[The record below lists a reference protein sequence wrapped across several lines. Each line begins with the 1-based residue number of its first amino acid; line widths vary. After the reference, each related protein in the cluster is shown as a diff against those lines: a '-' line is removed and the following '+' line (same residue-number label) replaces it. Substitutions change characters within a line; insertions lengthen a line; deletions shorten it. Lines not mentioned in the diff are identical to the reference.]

1 MVDDAVAYVAILQA
15 GEVLPS
21 HAVALLSE
29 WAATGPASR
38 ALCGRRPARRG
49 VRRRP
54 HFKPQPNRAL
64 MLSGTLTRGV
74 WLGTP

>member
-1 MVDDAVAYVAILQA
+1 MLRSSQA

-29 WAATGPASR
+29 WAAR
-38 ALCGRRPARRG
+38 LDRPAVLFADDDQLSRRG

-74 WLGTP
+74 WLVPT